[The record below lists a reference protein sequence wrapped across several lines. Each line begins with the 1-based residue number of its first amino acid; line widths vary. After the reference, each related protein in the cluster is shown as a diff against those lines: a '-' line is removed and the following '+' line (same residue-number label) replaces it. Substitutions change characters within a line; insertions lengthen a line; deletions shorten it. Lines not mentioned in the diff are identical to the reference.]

1 MLTPIQRF
9 REAAPRILR
18 QHISTPSR
26 QRARPCVAPAGRN
39 KAGSDSGR
47 RNFVA
52 GGLML
57 GLLLMVSPAAAQ
69 RLTLVSMKAAGS
81 TGGSSDSLNA
91 SVSSNGRFVAFSSS
105 AHDLVAMSVSVV
117 PNIYVRD
124 LHTGATTLVSINRA
138 GKDGGNRSSTDP
150 VISGD
155 GRYVAFQSAAS
166 NLTANDTNNTKDVF
180 VRDLQTGTTMLASA
194 KLSGGDSG
202 NGESFNPYIS
212 ANGQVV
218 TLAQRSSRRSITT
231 RRQASPSVTPE

>member
-1 MLTPIQRF
+1 
-9 REAAPRILR
+9 
-18 QHISTPSR
+18 
-26 QRARPCVAPAGRN
+26 
-39 KAGSDSGR
+39 
-47 RNFVA
+47 
-52 GGLML
+52 
-57 GLLLMVSPAAAQ
+57 
-69 RLTLVSMKAAGS
+69 
-81 TGGSSDSLNA
+81 
-91 SVSSNGRFVAFSSS
+91 
-105 AHDLVAMSVSVV
+105 MSVSVV